1 MGIEIKPNTPVR
13 HEVHMTSE
21 VATYWYKRFTEFKTQ
36 NPVTFA
42 EITFAEYLGEQV
54 LTSLMILFKGTD
66 AARKEMPKPDVDEVP
81 GL

>member
-1 MGIEIKPNTPVR
+1 MEIETHTPDAPVR

-21 VATYWYKRFTEFKTQ
+21 VATYWYERFTEFKAQ

-42 EITFAEYLGEQV
+42 DLTFAQYLGEQV

-66 AARKEMPKPDVDEVP
+66 AARQDMPNPEEAA
-81 GL
+81 